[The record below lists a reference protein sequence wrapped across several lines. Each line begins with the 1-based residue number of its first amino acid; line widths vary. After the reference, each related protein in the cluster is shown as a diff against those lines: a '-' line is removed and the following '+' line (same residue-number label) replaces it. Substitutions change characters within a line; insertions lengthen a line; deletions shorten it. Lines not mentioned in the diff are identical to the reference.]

1 MKLAI
6 VIAAVVIVL
15 GGVFAI
21 TKGEKAST
29 DKPTLTFKTIQSDIA
44 TGGQLLDVRT
54 PEEYAESHINGA
66 VNIPLQDM
74 KVGVMPSSSKEKPLY
89 VYCRSGNRSAEST
102 KILESA
108 GYQKVID
115 LGAMPYVQ
123 SIGGTIKSKE

>member
-6 VIAAVVIVL
+6 LIATVVIIL

-21 TKGEKAST
+21 TQGDKAST
-29 DKPTLTFKTIQSDIA
+29 DKPTLTFKTIQSDMAI
-44 TGGQLLDVRT
+44 GGQLLDVRT
-54 PEEYAESHINGA
+54 PDEYNESHINGA
-66 VNIPLQDM
+66 INLPLQDM
-74 KVGVMPSSSKEKPLY
+74 KVGVMPSAPKEKPLY

-102 KILESA
+102 KILASA
-108 GYQKVID
+108 GYQNVID